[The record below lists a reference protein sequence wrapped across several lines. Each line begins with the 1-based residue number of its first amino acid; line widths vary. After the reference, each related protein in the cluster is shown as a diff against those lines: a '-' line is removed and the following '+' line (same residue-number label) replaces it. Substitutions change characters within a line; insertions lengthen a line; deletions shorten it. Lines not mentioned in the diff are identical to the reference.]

1 MGRTDTNF
9 TISFTNF
16 TTFCLKNER
25 CGRVRIKHRIKS
37 CITQFW
43 ILSPDQK
50 QPSRTT
56 LLTHSAPW
64 PSLLSTQEPLQP
76 PHRPWE
82 EASVL
87 ASVSADGSVRIFD
100 LRDKEHSTIKSRVE
114 QARLEV
120 HVDDYKVL
128 ILDIRLPTMPVA
140 ELERHR
146 LMAIRVVLMV

>member
-1 MGRTDTNF
+1 MRN
-9 TISFTNF
+9 S
-16 TTFCLKNER
+16 R
-25 CGRVRIKHRIKS
+25 HVR
-37 CITQFW
+37 
-43 ILSPDQK
+43 LSSP
-50 QPSRTT
+50 T
-56 LLTHSAPW
+56 LRHG
-64 PSLLSTQEPLQP
+64 LLFSPRRSPLQP
-76 PHRPWE
+76 PHRRRKLPRKLAHDKEVHDIAWGE
-82 EASVL
+82 VRVF

-114 QARLEV
+114 QARLKV